1 MVFFRALPLS
11 FFSELKSRPIWH
23 PFLLCLVIMFFQQ
36 WSGINAVIFN
46 TVTIFNAADVSI
58 NQHLA
63 ANIVGAVQLL
73 ATVCKSNSDE

>member
-1 MVFFRALPLS
+1 
-11 FFSELKSRPIWH
+11 
-23 PFLLCLVIMFFQQ
+23 MFFQQ